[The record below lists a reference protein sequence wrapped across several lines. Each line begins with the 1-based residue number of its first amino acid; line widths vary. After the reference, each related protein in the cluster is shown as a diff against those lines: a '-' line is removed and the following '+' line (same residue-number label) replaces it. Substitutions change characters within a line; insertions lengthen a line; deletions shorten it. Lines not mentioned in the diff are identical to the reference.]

1 VNGLLLAV
9 AASVLAI
16 PLHVLSL
23 RRLPAR
29 WRLGSLVALLL
40 LCLCLLA
47 RFAPYDGLLTLED
60 AFVALVLSMS
70 FGLCYALLL
79 NGVIHDSPTLAL
91 VNAIQ
96 SHEPAGMP
104 IDAFDA
110 FVARH
115 PFVRSRLDALI
126 AARQLAVDGDS
137 LVLTGRSSR
146 LVHLGDVYRRLRG
159 DHSAE
164 AG

>member
-1 VNGLLLAV
+1 MNGLVLGI
-9 AASVLAI
+9 AASVLAVL
-16 PLHVLSL
+16 LHVLSL
-23 RRLPAR
+23 RRLGAR
-29 WRLGSLVALLL
+29 WRLPSLVALLL
-40 LCLCLLA
+40 LCLGLLA
-47 RFAPYDGLLTLED
+47 WLGPYARPLTAED
-60 AFVALVLSMS
+60 AFVALVLTMS

-96 SHEPAGMP
+96 SHEPDGMP
-104 IDAFDA
+104 VDAFDA

-126 AARQLAVDGDS
+126 DAGQLAVAGDS

-146 LVHLGDVYRRLRG
+146 LVQLGDAYRWLRG
-159 DHSAE
+159 DRAAE